1 MRKMSFDQIQIRVKK
16 RKHSPEILK
25 IIDKRI
31 CDEPVHIPAIYDQ
44 EMHNIDISL
53 RHCVIID
60 DYTEDELIELFP
72 LWMQPSVV
80 NLDNLLFW

>member
-1 MRKMSFDQIQIRVKK
+1 MRKMSFDQVQIRVKK

-31 CDEPVHIPAIYDQ
+31 CDEPVHIPIYDQ
-44 EMHNIDISL
+44 EMRDIDISL

-60 DYTEDELIELFP
+60 DYTEDELIEYFP
-72 LWMQPSVV
+72 LWMKPPVV
-80 NLDNLLFW
+80 NIDNLLF

>member
-1 MRKMSFDQIQIRVKK
+1 MSYQQMQAIRPKK

-25 IIDKRI
+25 IIDKRM
-31 CDEPVHIPAIYDQ
+31 CDEPVNPPTVDDQ
-44 EMHNIDISL
+44 VMNEITNSL
-53 RHCVIID
+53 SNCIILD